1 VKQHNVVRP
10 SSGARLP
17 WLAAALGLGN
27 ALKRGIIR
35 SVAVATMLAMYAAAS
50 IGSAATTTIGVAGL
64 SGLALTSTAT
74 PASAR
79 RRWRRRSWRGGYYRR
94 RYRRRYYGRRGY
106 YGGLGYPYYRR
117 RRHRGVNLYLSF

>member
-1 VKQHNVVRP
+1 VKQQHNVVRT

-17 WLAAALGLGN
+17 WLAAAFGLGKT
-27 ALKRGIIR
+27 LKRAVIR
-35 SVAVATMLAMYAAAS
+35 SVAIATMLAMYAAAS

-64 SGLALTSTAT
+64 SGLALTTTAT

-79 RRWRRRSWRGGYYRR
+79 RWRRRYWRGRYYRR
-94 RYRRRYYGRRGY
+94 RHRRRYYGRRGY

-117 RRHRGVNLYLSF
+117 RRHRGLNFYLSF